1 MEVIN
6 PPGKKLA
13 KRTSVHCGTVS
24 WWNEKRGGLD
34 NRFGLFLPEFS
45 FYFLLLL
52 SLCTAFLSRSKFKNC
67 ETKSC
72 SSLDNYPW
80 PYSFRLKLRI
90 ALGYVLEKVPAQFY
104 EQFVYKPHFTIWV
117 AWTVWKATPAMK
129 ILIIFLESVCCKKR
143 QKIVQ
148 DQLPVW
154 EVGDLWRTWR
164 IPNWL

>member
-13 KRTSVHCGTVS
+13 KCTSVHCGTVS

-72 SSLDNYPW
+72 SSLDNYLW

-90 ALGYVLEKVPAQFY
+90 ALGYVLEKSPSFINSWITSHISL
-104 EQFVYKPHFTIWV
+104 FGLFGKLRRL
-117 AWTVWKATPAMK
+117 MK
-129 ILIIFLESVCCKKR
+129 ISISFQNVSYFWGSFFHNGSKKAKSLLNVSVTEK
-143 QKIVQ
+143 VN
-148 DQLPVW
+148 L
-154 EVGDLWRTWR
+154 
-164 IPNWL
+164 